1 MLFFNCMIVSLTQI
15 KEVGLARSKVYIIL
29 CFDTYSQTT
38 LQKSMFIHLHN
49 NYFLSTYYVANTVL
63 CAGNTI
69 VNKMDKVSALMEC
82 TF

>member
-1 MLFFNCMIVSLTQI
+1 MIISLIQI
-15 KEVGLARSKVYIIL
+15 EEVGLARSKVYIIL

-49 NYFLSTYYVANTVL
+49 NYFLSTYYVPNT
-63 CAGNTI
+63 GNTK